1 MTEETYNKLRIL
13 GFCGTIET
21 PSQEVINWLNLE
33 EILRVEPYWRFLGA
47 DGGYSWTKSQ
57 MEFSDKTEVNCET
70 FEELLD
76 IALEN
81 SVKEAL

>member
-1 MTEETYNKLRIL
+1 MTESTYAKLCSL
-13 GFCGTIET
+13 GFLGNIDT
-21 PSQEVINWLNLE
+21 PSQEVIHWLNLN

-47 DGGYSWTKSQ
+47 DGGYSWSKSQ
-57 MEFSDKTEVNCET
+57 MEFSDRVEVSCDT

-76 IALEN
+76 IALDN